1 MHANVTV
8 LTSLHPHCGAACIY
22 VTVPREVLETLEAE
36 AVVKTFLSDHCCLIR
51 QCCFQQS
58 CLILVPLKYQAFPGT
73 RVHCDLCNVLPS
85 LSIYENS
92 VCRYSELF

>member
-1 MHANVTV
+1 MWRKSKVHANVTV

-51 QCCFQQS
+51 QCCF
-58 CLILVPLKYQAFPGT
+58 
-73 RVHCDLCNVLPS
+73 
-85 LSIYENS
+85 
-92 VCRYSELF
+92 